1 LSRDIINWPLKRRV
15 EFEFMEVSLTITDFA
30 LLLSGAILPAA
41 VTSFVVVALLRKWA
55 PRLGLVDQPGA
66 RKVHVQP
73 IPLGGG
79 IGIWVGLILPFFWGS
94 TLAFGLSLYEIRPDW
109 CPEWAWSHI
118 EGIRTRLD
126 SLWVVLG
133 AASVLML
140 LGLAD
145 DRCHLNWKIRLG
157 IQFLVATACV
167 LWQDLGFTAFI
178 QWRWMTNVVAVVW
191 IVAMIN
197 AFNML
202 DNMDA
207 LSAGIG
213 GIVCLLLG
221 TVMLLNREAGSSQPQ
236 LFVAGLVFVLL
247 GAILGFLLHNRPPA
261 RIFMGD
267 AGSYLIGFTLSV
279 ATLLGTYADYQF
291 NPLAV
296 LTPLFVMAVPMYDM
310 LTVIAIRLRSGK
322 SPFEADKNHLSHR
335 LVELGFSKPGAV
347 ATIYLL
353 TATCG
358 LGAVLLHRLDT
369 VGVVVVTAMVGCVL
383 ALIAVLEVTARRQ
396 VRRRESESKS

>member
-1 LSRDIINWPLKRRV
+1 
-15 EFEFMEVSLTITDFA
+15 MEVSLATSDFMM
-30 LLLSGAILPAA
+30 LLAGAIAPAA
-41 VTSFVVVALLRKWA
+41 VTSFLVVALLRRWA
-55 PRLGLVDQPGA
+55 PKLGLLDQPGE
-66 RKVHVQP
+66 RKVHAKVV
-73 IPLGGG
+73 PLGGG
-79 IGIWVGLILPFFWGS
+79 VGICAGLILPFAVG
-94 TLAFGLSLYEIRPDW
+94 TGVLYSLMAYQVRPSW
-109 CPEWAWSHI
+109 CPEWAWTHVA
-118 EGIRTRLD
+118 GIGDRMD
-126 SLWVVLG
+126 SLWVVL
-133 AASVLML
+133 AAATILMF

-145 DRCHLNWKIRLG
+145 DRYHLNWKFRLG
-157 IQFLVATACV
+157 VQFLVAIFCV
-167 LWQDLGFTAFI
+167 LWQDLGFSAFI
-178 QWRWMTNVVAVVW
+178 HWKWFTQIVAVIW
-191 IVAMIN
+191 IVSMIN

-207 LSAGIG
+207 LSGGIG

-236 LFVAGLVFVLL
+236 LFVAGLVFVLF
-247 GAILGFLLHNRPPA
+247 GAILGFLFHNRPPA
-261 RIFMGD
+261 QIFMGD

-279 ATLLGTYADYQF
+279 ATLLGTYADSQS

-310 LTVIAIRLRSGK
+310 LTVIVIRIRSGK

-335 LVELGFSKPGAV
+335 LVELGFTKVGAV

-369 VGVVVVTAMVGCVL
+369 VGVLVVTAMVGCVL

-396 VRRRESESKS
+396 ARRQDSRSGT

>member
-1 LSRDIINWPLKRRV
+1 MD
-15 EFEFMEVSLTITDFA
+15 VSLTNSDFVI
-30 LLLSGAILPAA
+30 LLSGAMIPAA

-55 PRLGLVDQPGA
+55 PSLGLVDQPGA
-66 RKVHVQP
+66 RKVHAQP

-79 IGIWVGLILPFFWGS
+79 IGIWFGLMLPFVLGS
-94 TLAFGLSLYEIRPDW
+94 ALAIGLAMYEVRPDW
-109 CPEWAWSHI
+109 CPGWAWAHM
-118 EGIRTRLD
+118 EGVRARLD
-126 SLWVVLG
+126 SLWMVLG
-133 AASVLML
+133 AATVLML

-157 IQFLVATACV
+157 IQFLVATICV

-178 QWRWMTNVVAVVW
+178 QSKWLTHVVAIVW

-207 LSAGIG
+207 LSGGIG

-221 TVMLLNREAGSSQPQ
+221 TVMLLNHEAGSSQPQ

-310 LTVIAIRLRSGK
+310 LTVIAIRLRLGK

-369 VGVVVVTAMVGCVL
+369 VGVAVVTAMVGCVL
-383 ALIAVLEVTARRQ
+383 ALIAVIEVTARRQ
-396 VRRRESESKS
+396 VRRRESEAKS

>member
-1 LSRDIINWPLKRRV
+1 MVLAAA
-15 EFEFMEVSLTITDFA
+15 TI
-30 LLLSGAILPAA
+30 
-41 VTSFVVVALLRKWA
+41 
-55 PRLGLVDQPGA
+55 
-66 RKVHVQP
+66 
-73 IPLGGG
+73 
-79 IGIWVGLILPFFWGS
+79 
-94 TLAFGLSLYEIRPDW
+94 
-109 CPEWAWSHI
+109 
-118 EGIRTRLD
+118 
-126 SLWVVLG
+126 
-133 AASVLML
+133 LMF

-145 DRCHLNWKIRLG
+145 DRYHLNWKFRLG
-157 IQFLVATACV
+157 VQFLVAIFCV
-167 LWQDLGFTAFI
+167 VWQDLGFSAFI
-178 QWRWMTNVVAVVW
+178 HWKWFTQIVAVIW
-191 IVAMIN
+191 IVSMIN

-207 LSAGIG
+207 LSGGIG

-236 LFVAGLVFVLL
+236 LFVAGLVFVLF
-247 GAILGFLLHNRPPA
+247 GAILGFLFHNRPPA
-261 RIFMGD
+261 QIFMGD

-279 ATLLGTYADYQF
+279 ATLLGTYADSQS

-310 LTVIAIRLRSGK
+310 LTVIVIRIRSGK
-322 SPFEADKNHLSHR
+322 SPIEADKNHLSHR
-335 LVELGFSKPGAV
+335 LVELGFTKVGAV

-369 VGVVVVTAMVGCVL
+369 VGVLVVTAMVGCVL

-396 VRRRESESKS
+396 ARRQDSRSGT